1 MSYGLLGFDLDAFG
15 EPVKETSIV
24 PGIDEFLREA
34 LASTNMSEDEIVSA
48 IVGESMNAEL
58 DLDDFS
64 YKGEELEFLKEF
76 IGNAVEQ
83 NRKGINILLY
93 GPPGS
98 GKTALASALSKD
110 LGMKMYA
117 AGENQDDAVYGSPA
131 SPTSSKR
138 LASLLQMQAMLKDS
152 KKTVLL
158 FDEIED
164 LLLKGTD
171 SSKNADTE
179 SKIQINRLLENND
192 VVTIWT
198 GNDPEKFHEAVRQRF
213 TMSLHMGY
221 PPVQIRQKIWER
233 QLEMQDVKLKPE
245 ETRELARKYQAP
257 PRMIAKAARAAAI
270 SGKGIETIGRS
281 LESDARIS
289 FGSLNAIMDD
299 MAVSP
304 KFDLALMNGGE
315 DLQDKVEGLI
325 ERGQE
330 HRPFS
335 LLVEG
340 KPGTGVGSL
349 LRYMGESMVMNVSE
363 VSMAALMT
371 PTPFS
376 TPAQNIQMTF
386 EKAATE
392 GEFLVI
398 HDVDMIVPDPA
409 NAGNT
414 AQWSEGLV
422 QHFNKCAAGH
432 GVPFAV
438 TNTSDAK
445 LPEVFTH
452 RYTAKIELDSLKAE
466 QSCKAF
472 KTYFGADVPAD
483 RTLPENLLI
492 ADFANTSRLAY
503 HMDAS
508 EKSPEKMC
516 TMLEKQKELRGGV
529 RMPRIGFQAK

>member
-1 MSYGLLGFDLDAFG
+1 
-15 EPVKETSIV
+15 
-24 PGIDEFLREA
+24 
-34 LASTNMSEDEIVSA
+34 
-48 IVGESMNAEL
+48 
-58 DLDDFS
+58 
-64 YKGEELEFLKEF
+64 
-76 IGNAVEQ
+76 
-83 NRKGINILLY
+83 
-93 GPPGS
+93 
-98 GKTALASALSKD
+98 
-110 LGMKMYA
+110 
-117 AGENQDDAVYGSPA
+117 
-131 SPTSSKR
+131 
-138 LASLLQMQAMLKDS
+138 
-152 KKTVLL
+152 
-158 FDEIED
+158 
-164 LLLKGTD
+164 
-171 SSKNADTE
+171 
-179 SKIQINRLLENND
+179 
-192 VVTIWT
+192 
-198 GNDPEKFHEAVRQRF
+198 
-213 TMSLHMGY
+213 
-221 PPVQIRQKIWER
+221 
-233 QLEMQDVKLKPE
+233 
-245 ETRELARKYQAP
+245 
-257 PRMIAKAARAAAI
+257 
-270 SGKGIETIGRS
+270 
-281 LESDARIS
+281 
-289 FGSLNAIMDD
+289 
-299 MAVSP
+299 
-304 KFDLALMNGGE
+304 
-315 DLQDKVEGLI
+315 
-325 ERGQE
+325 
-330 HRPFS
+330 
-335 LLVEG
+335 
-340 KPGTGVGSL
+340 
-349 LRYMGESMVMNVSE
+349 MNVSE